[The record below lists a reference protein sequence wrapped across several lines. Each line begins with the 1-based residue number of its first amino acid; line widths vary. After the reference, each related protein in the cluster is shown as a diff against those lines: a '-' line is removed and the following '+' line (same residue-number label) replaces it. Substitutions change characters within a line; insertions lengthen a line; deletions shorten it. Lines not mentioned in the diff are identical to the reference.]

1 MFSDLLHAR
10 AQTQYDDDLIKA
22 RGAQMESDDDED
34 VSPERLRE
42 IMDELFSAPAQQTKK
57 GGGYSYRD
65 ELEKQMMDDE
75 DDDLEDEDEDDED
88 EDMEKGDGDKKE
100 RRSLMS
106 QVYSMVDDMSD
117 EELSAIINSRT
128 MQKAL
133 AMGVIN
139 QMSTAELGELVDQ
152 MSANG
157 EQGMSAVEGAMTKG
171 EDMGEDM
178 SEDED
183 LDEGDEG

>member
-10 AQTQYDDDLIKA
+10 QQTRTRYNDDDLIKA
-22 RGAQMESDDDED
+22 RGAQMDESDDDED

-42 IMDELFSAPAQQTKK
+42 IMDELFSAPAQTKK
-57 GGGYSYRD
+57 GGYSYRD
-65 ELEKQMMDDE
+65 ELQKQMMDDDDEFE
-75 DDDLEDEDEDDED
+75 DDEDEDDEDDED

-117 EELSAIINSRT
+117 EELSAIVNSRT

-133 AMGVIN
+133 AMGVIS
-139 QMSTAELGELVDQ
+139 QMSTSELGELVDQ

-157 EQGMSAVEGAMTKG
+157 EQGMSVVEGAMTKG
-171 EDMGEDM
+171 EDMGED
-178 SEDED
+178 

>member
-10 AQTQYDDDLIKA
+10 AQQTQYDDDDLIKA

-42 IMDELFSAPAQQTKK
+42 IMDELFSAPAQTKK
-57 GGGYSYRD
+57 GGYSYRD

-75 DDDLEDEDEDDED
+75 DEFEDDEDEDDEG

-139 QMSTAELGELVDQ
+139 QMSTSELGELVDQ
-152 MSANG
+152 MTANG